1 MHIKHIDPYG
11 NELGLY
17 RSIKEASIRTGHSI
31 DLLYTVV
38 KYKLALSDGTKL
50 YKSIEPN
57 DKRREREANIQR
69 MITEHIKLDTHPRFL
84 AKKYEL
90 QLSEVMRLLT
100 RRANEEKLNAAYSE
114 WLTTGE
120 TVKSIAERH
129 EVSLNTLSARINKG
143 LMFREGMTV

>member
-1 MHIKHIDPYG
+1 MRIKHIDPYG

-38 KYKLALSDGTKL
+38 KHKLALYDGTKL
-50 YKSIEPN
+50 YKAIEPS

-69 MITEHIKLDTHPRFL
+69 MITEHIKLETHPRFL

-100 RRANEEKLNAAYSE
+100 RRANEEKLNSAYSE

-120 TVKSIAERH
+120 TVKAIAERH
-129 EVSLNTLSARINKG
+129 DVSLNTLSGRINRG
-143 LMFREGMTV
+143 LLTKERV

>member
-1 MHIKHIDPYG
+1 MYIKHIDPYG

-31 DLLYTVV
+31 ELLYTVV
-38 KYKLALSDGTKL
+38 KHKLALSDGTKL
-50 YKSIEPN
+50 YKAIEPS

-69 MITEHIKLDTHPRFL
+69 MITEHIKLETHPRFL

-100 RRANEEKLNAAYSE
+100 RRANEEKLNSAYSE

-120 TVKSIAERH
+120 TVKAIAERH
-129 EVSLNTLSARINKG
+129 DVSLNTLSGRINRG
-143 LMFREGMTV
+143 LLTKERV